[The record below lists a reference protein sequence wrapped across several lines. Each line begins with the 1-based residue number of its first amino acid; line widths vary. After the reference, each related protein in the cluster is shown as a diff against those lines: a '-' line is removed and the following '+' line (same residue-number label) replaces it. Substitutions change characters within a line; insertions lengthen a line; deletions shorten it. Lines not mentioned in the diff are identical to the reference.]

1 VSRRRRTSAH
11 ILWAVALMLL
21 LLTAA
26 PAAGQTS
33 DPLPLRVEDT
43 DVTGHPEVV
52 LTVSVPSEFVGTNI
66 DPDAFTVV
74 EDGIVVATG
83 VTRLPSDDLEV
94 VLVLDTSGSMA
105 GSPLAAAQSAALSFV
120 EAMPAGV
127 NVAVVTFADGTAAA
141 SGFTTEVDETTAV
154 VLGIRA
160 SGETALYDG
169 LLVAAEQFDPAT
181 QARRTVIL
189 LSDGGDTVSEATL
202 EHALVALI
210 DGGISFYAIELQTA
224 ENDPVALARIAAAT
238 GGTIVAATDPDALE
252 GIFDEIAAQ
261 LINRYQLTY
270 VSEAFGP
277 VAVAVSVEVEGTT
290 AATTETLRL
299 PAAPAPVEPAVEPE
313 PAPEPVPAAPRAGSF
328 VELTLWQQSTSFYLA
343 LLLTAAGLVGVAFAT
358 RGVQVR
364 KKKSVLSDDVPKA
377 RMTSSPALSGI
388 AGRAVGLAERSLQ
401 GERGGRI
408 NSWLEKAGISMRPA
422 EFVVLAAIAT
432 IVGIALGYLI
442 LRIPGAV
449 VGGLL
454 ALLLVRLVVQRK
466 AAKRQAAFA
475 EQLPDSLHLISG
487 SLRAGFGLLQAIE
500 VIGSEAPSPTAEEF
514 RRVKVEVHLGRDL
527 DDALGAM
534 AKRVG
539 SEDFA
544 WVTDG
549 IQIHREVGGDIAEI
563 IDSVNSTIRARN
575 QIRRRIRALSAEGRA
590 SAIVLILLPVV
601 LIVFITLVNPD
612 YIGELTGSSIGR
624 LLIAFSAAAMVVGV
638 IWIKRIV
645 RLEF

>member
-1 VSRRRRTSAH
+1 
-11 ILWAVALMLL
+11 MLL

-313 PAPEPVPAAPRAGSF
+313 PAPEPVLAAPRAGSF